1 MINSILAAA
10 IMVSALLFR
19 AVEIWSS
26 TVVLKLQ
33 DARGEKFYAA
43 LTALEGETAVVHIG
57 PVPALSDGDGV
68 R

>member
-1 MINSILAAA
+1 MINSILAAT
-10 IMVSALLFR
+10 IMVSALLFG

-43 LTALEGETAVVHIG
+43 LTALEIETAVVHIG
-57 PVPALSDGDGV
+57 PVPSLSDGAGV